1 MIEWMEYPIGLANL
15 AEEVTI
21 TWSDGSQDG
30 VPGHD
35 GDGETIYQLPNL
47 MEEIFKVKFFHL
59 WESQYGKFFDEYPG
73 LYRYKNGVLVL
84 RASSEE
90 RFQNAFIC
98 KERDPAQCLLS
109 WMNGDLAH
117 WMQEPKWKP
126 EGCTDNHYVT
136 VREFLAVIGSGL
148 LNEFPPIVLG
158 SGVEDEVTSAW
169 FDEIGIKKVDTGWWY
184 PEDPN
189 GPDFGYPAALFDPK
203 NYETVPTIESVSII
217 AAALGLN
224 HKLDEDVWKKLIRG
238 SMENSGLLKVLHGM
252 DERSKTAIFELSKE
266 LKPIFEQRWQN
277 MY

>member
-15 AEEVTI
+15 DEEVTI
-21 TWSDGSQDG
+21 TWSDGSQDV

-47 MEEIFKVKFFHL
+47 MEEIFTVNFYHL
-59 WESQYGKFFDEYPG
+59 WEFQEGKSFDEHPS
-73 LYRYKNGVLVL
+73 LFRYKNGVLVL
-84 RASSEE
+84 RASSPE

-98 KERDPAQCLLS
+98 KERDPALCLLS
-109 WMNGDLAH
+109 WMNGEAAH
-117 WMQEPKWKP
+117 WMVEPKWKP

-148 LNEFPPIVLG
+148 LDDFPPIVLG
-158 SGVEDEVTSAW
+158 NGDEDEVTNAL
-169 FDEIGIKKVDTGWWY
+169 FEEMGLVKVDTGLWY
-184 PEDPN
+184 PKDPN

-203 NYETVPTIESVSII
+203 SYETVPTIESVSMM

-238 SMENSGLLKVLHGM
+238 AMENSEVLKILHVM
-252 DERSKTAIFELSKE
+252 DERSKTAIFDLTKD
-266 LKPIFEQRWQN
+266 LKQIFEQRWQD

>member
-15 AEEVTI
+15 DEEVTI
-21 TWSDGSQDG
+21 TWSDGSQDV

-98 KERDPAQCLLS
+98 KERDPALCLLS
-109 WMNGDLAH
+109 WMNGDVAH
-117 WMQEPKWKP
+117 WMQESEWKP
-126 EGCTDNHYVT
+126 EGCTDNHYVL

-148 LNEFPPIVLG
+148 LDDYPPIVLG
-158 SGVEDEVTSAW
+158 SGVEDEVANTW
-169 FDEIGIKKVDTGWWY
+169 FDEIGIKKVETGWWY

-203 NYETVPTIESVSII
+203 TYETVPTIESVSIM

-238 SMENSGLLKVLHGM
+238 SMENSELLKILHVM
-252 DERSKTAIFELSKE
+252 DERSKTTIFELSKE

>member
-15 AEEVTI
+15 DEEVTI
-21 TWSDGSQDG
+21 TWSDGSQDV

-84 RASSEE
+84 RVSSEE

-98 KERDPAQCLLS
+98 KERDPALCLLS
-109 WMNGDLAH
+109 WINGDVAH

-126 EGCTDNHYVT
+126 EGCTDNHYVS

-148 LNEFPPIVLG
+148 LDDFPPVVLI

-203 NYETVPTIESVSII
+203 TYETVPTIESVSII

-238 SMENSGLLKVLHGM
+238 SMENSELLKILHGM
-252 DERSKTAIFELSKE
+252 DERSKTAIFELAKD
-266 LKPIFEQRWQN
+266 LKPIFEQRWQD

>member
-15 AEEVTI
+15 DEEVTI
-21 TWSDGSQDG
+21 TWSDGTQDV

-98 KERDPAQCLLS
+98 KERDLALCLLS
-109 WMNGDLAH
+109 WMNGEVAP
-117 WMQEPKWKP
+117 WMIEPKWKP
-126 EGCTDNHYVT
+126 EGCTDNHYVSI
-136 VREFLAVIGSGL
+136 REFLAVIGSGL
-148 LNEFPPIVLG
+148 LDDFPPIVLG
-158 SGVEDEVTSAW
+158 GGVEDEVTNAL
-169 FDEIGIKKVDTGWWY
+169 FEEMGLVKVDTEWWY

-203 NYETVPTIESVSII
+203 TFQTVPTIESISILTTV
-217 AAALGLN
+217 LGLN
-224 HKLDEDVWKKLIRG
+224 HKLDEDVWKRLIRR
-238 SMENSGLLKVLHGM
+238 SMENSEILKTLRVM
-252 DERSKTAIFELSKE
+252 DERSKSPIFDLAKD
-266 LKPIFEQRWQN
+266 LKPIFEQRWQD

>member
-15 AEEVTI
+15 DEEVSI
-21 TWSDGSQDG
+21 TWSDGSQDV

-47 MEEIFKVKFFHL
+47 MEEIFMVKFFHL

-98 KERDPAQCLLS
+98 KERDPAVCLLS
-109 WMNGDLAH
+109 WMNGEAAP
-117 WMQEPKWKP
+117 WMIEPKWKP

-148 LNEFPPIVLG
+148 LDELPPIVLG
-158 SGVEDEVTSAW
+158 SGDEDEVTNAL
-169 FDEIGIKKVDTGWWY
+169 FEEMGLVKVDTGWWY

-189 GPDFGYPAALFDPK
+189 GPDFTYPAALFNPK
-203 NYETVPTIESVSII
+203 TYETVPTIESVSII

-224 HKLDEDVWKKLIRG
+224 HKLDEDVWKRLIRG
-238 SMENSGLLKVLHGM
+238 AMENSEVLRILHVM
-252 DERSKTAIFELSKE
+252 DDQSKTAIFELSKE

>member
-15 AEEVTI
+15 DEEVTI
-21 TWSDGSQDG
+21 TWSDGTQDV

-98 KERDPAQCLLS
+98 KERDPALCLLS
-109 WMNGDLAH
+109 WMNGEAAP
-117 WMQEPKWKP
+117 WMIEPKWKP

-148 LNEFPPIVLG
+148 LDEFAPIVLG
-158 SGVEDEVTSAW
+158 SGVEDEATNAW

-189 GPDFGYPAALFDPK
+189 GPDFAYPAALFDPK
-203 NYETVPTIESVSII
+203 TYETVPTIESVSII

-238 SMENSGLLKVLHGM
+238 SMENSELLKILHGM
-252 DERSKTAIFELSKE
+252 DERSKTSIFELAKE